1 MHCLHAWASSPVPQL
16 LNRAHVPLCRY
27 HPIGFAYIAGGAHT
41 SCKDTNGVAGECP
54 ELGGEAGGTTIQY
67 YVGGVAVTSD
77 ESGFGLDAYEP
88 LFFNSQGW
96 WGEQTAFKA
105 TLAIPA
111 DATYTRIYYF
121 CHIHAGM
128 SAEIEITGSTATTTT
143 VINVAA
149 LGGET
154 EATALAVFTG
164 IQASDQQAI
173 AAFDETCGTHDAT
186 AFDPDSAH
194 STCSGKNFL
203 CGAGAD
209 DTYGKCLKAVDCK
222 MHHDMAV
229 SVPSTSTS
237 KFATFV
243 RQMIP
248 HHQNAVS
255 MTKVLTKHHTAADYP
270 AAGTEDQDQA
280 FAEDLARDIINVQ
293 NRQIQQMSAWLEG
306 NTALSGVS
314 TQCYADE
321 SSWSIGSMVE
331 TSVGSHTVAAGTMQS
346 GEACT
351 PNTTLALKWNSYASE
366 WGAYEVTGCAGVN
379 PKLSL
384 AAGTTYTFDQSDASN
399 WCAPRAHMCM
409 HMCQGSPCTACMPGP
424 PALCPS
430 CSIVR
435 TCRCAGT
442 TRSASPTSRAAR
454 TRSARTRT
462 GWRASARSWAVR
474 LAVPPSSTTSVA
486 SR

>member
-1 MHCLHAWASSPVPQL
+1 M
-16 LNRAHVPLCRY
+16 PLCRY

-41 SCKDTNGVAGECP
+41 SCKQDAAGTLGECP
-54 ELGGEAGGTTIQY
+54 ELGGETGGTTIQY

-255 MTKVLTKHHTAADYP
+255 MTKVLTKHHTDADYP

-314 TQCYADE
+314 AQCYADE
-321 SSWSIGSMVE
+321 SSWTIGSMVE

-384 AAGTTYTFDQSDASN
+384 AAGTTYTFDQSAASN

-409 HMCQGSPCTACMPGP
+409 CMHMLHMCMCMHMHM
-424 PALCPS
+424 
-430 CSIVR
+430 
-435 TCRCAGT
+435 
-442 TRSASPTSRAAR
+442 SPTCACPCVRALLALLACLGLQPCAPVAQSCARAA
-454 TRSARTRT
+454 
-462 GWRASARSWAVR
+462 VQ
-474 LAVPPSSTTSVA
+474 VPPDRLRVHRGRRA
-486 SR
+486 HVVQGHERGGGRVPGAGR

>member
-1 MHCLHAWASSPVPQL
+1 MPLH
-16 LNRAHVPLCRY
+16 RY
-27 HPIGFAYIAGGAHT
+27 HPVGFAYIAGGAHT
-41 SCKDTNGVAGECP
+41 SCKDAAMVAGECP
-54 ELGGEAGGTTIQY
+54 ELGGEAAGTTIQY

-96 WGEQTAFKA
+96 WGEQNTANTYKA
-105 TLAIPA
+105 TLTIPA

-209 DTYGKCLKAVDCK
+209 DTYAKCLKAVDCK

-255 MTKVLTKHHTAADYP
+255 MAKALLKHHAAADYP
-270 AAGTEDQDQA
+270 AAGTEDQDMD
-280 FAEDLARDIINVQ
+280 FAKGLARGIINVQ
-293 NRQIQQMSAWLEG
+293 NRQIQQLSSWLEA
-306 NTALSGVS
+306 NPAL
-314 TQCYADE
+314 A
-321 SSWSIGSMVE
+321 
-331 TSVGSHTVAAGTMQS
+331 
-346 GEACT
+346 
-351 PNTTLALKWNSYASE
+351 K
-366 WGAYEVTGCAGVN
+366 
-379 PKLSL
+379 
-384 AAGTTYTFDQSDASN
+384 ASN
-399 WCAPRAHMCM
+399 KCYD
-409 HMCQGSPCTACMPGP
+409 
-424 PALCPS
+424 
-430 CSIVR
+430 
-435 TCRCAGT
+435 
-442 TRSASPTSRAAR
+442 SASS
-454 TRSARTRT
+454 SDDGLST
-462 GWRASARSWAVR
+462 GALIGIIVGAVVG
-474 LAVPPSSTTSVA
+474 LLLIGGGAFMMMQKKKTVGVA
-486 SR
+486 K